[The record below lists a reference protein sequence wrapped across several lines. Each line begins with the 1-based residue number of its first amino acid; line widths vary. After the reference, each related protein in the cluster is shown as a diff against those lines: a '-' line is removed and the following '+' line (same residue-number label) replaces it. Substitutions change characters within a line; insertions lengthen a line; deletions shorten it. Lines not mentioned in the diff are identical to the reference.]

1 MTSSSIAR
9 QLPTSDDTRRL
20 GCELGALLR
29 AGDLIVLTGSLGA
42 GKTVFVQ
49 GVGAGLGVRGPVVSP
64 TFVIARI
71 HRDGRVPLV
80 HVDAYRLRSL
90 AEVDDLDLDVD
101 LTDSVLAVEWG
112 AGLVEQF
119 TDSRVEVQLT
129 IATDGEQRCAVLVPY
144 GADWAARLQKLG

>member
-1 MTSSSIAR
+1 M
-9 QLPTSDDTRRL
+9 
-20 GCELGALLR
+20 
-29 AGDLIVLTGSLGA
+29 
-42 GKTVFVQ
+42 
-49 GVGAGLGVRGPVVSP
+49 
-64 TFVIARI
+64 
-71 HRDGRVPLV
+71 